1 MRSLARE
8 IKAVFFDFGGTLA
21 EEGVNRDVWIWARL
35 RDKGVQREVEVIR
48 EAQRAVG
55 PKREAHRAS
64 CGAGVE
70 DQHRH
75 HTWGYERL
83 LEELGVGGDRAAL
96 AEWLWLTQ
104 TVPHR
109 LYEDTAPA
117 LEEMRGRGWRLG
129 VISNWDNLDLEAV
142 LQDLGIWEFFAMALP
157 SAQAGYAKPR
167 PEIFEQALEM
177 IGAQAHEAAHVG
189 DSYRADVMGAR
200 GVGILGV
207 LVARGGP
214 PTGGEAPWV
223 PALTEVPALLD
234 GVTGD

>member
-1 MRSLARE
+1 
-8 IKAVFFDFGGTLA
+8 VFFDFGGTLA
-21 EEGVNRDVWIWARL
+21 EEAVNRDVWIWARL
-35 RDKGVQREVEVIR
+35 RDKGVQREL
-48 EAQRAVG
+48 EAVRAARQVARLLHQKHQ
-55 PKREAHRAS
+55 PRY
-64 CGAGVE
+64 GAGVK
-70 DQHRH
+70 DQERYW
-75 HTWGYERL
+75 TWWYQQL
-83 LEELGVGGDRAAL
+83 LGEVGVGGDREAL